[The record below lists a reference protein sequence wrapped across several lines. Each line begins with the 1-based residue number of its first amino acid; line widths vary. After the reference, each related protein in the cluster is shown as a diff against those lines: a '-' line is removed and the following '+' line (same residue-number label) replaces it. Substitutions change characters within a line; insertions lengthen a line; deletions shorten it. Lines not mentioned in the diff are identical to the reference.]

1 MTLAVSFLSRLAGGD
16 DGESYFAGGGAGNG
30 VDAGQ
35 LLSGGK
41 PSDAAGGPGPA
52 GAGGD
57 GQTVWCGCLSLVFYQ
72 QVRGCGAFCLFVF
85 LSFCGVTL
93 FPVAVLRLTSFVF
106 RCTPPSPLLRLLLRC
121 LSPPRTMRE
130 QFFRVDTKDV
140 TERWLHSIV
149 SWRVSAARSG
159 IM

>member
-41 PSDAAGGPGPA
+41 PSDAAGGSGPA

-85 LSFCGVTL
+85 LSFCGVYVV
-93 FPVAVLRLTSFVF
+93 PGG
-106 RCTPPSPLLRLLLRC
+106 C
-121 LSPPRTMRE
+121 LVS
-130 QFFRVDTKDV
+130 DTFC
-140 TERWLHSIV
+140 V
-149 SWRVSAARSG
+149 SVYASSAAAAFAAPLSLPTTNNAG
-159 IM
+159 AVFQGGH